1 MSLEYQKESWNHG
14 FIGRA
19 LAQYEEEVLLN
30 LRSMEKYRGVIED
43 PTYRDAS
50 PTFRERMVVADQM
63 GMSLDNQAL

>member
-1 MSLEYQKESWNHG
+1 MNKYMKTSFNSG
-14 FIGRA
+14 FIGYA

-30 LRSMEKYRGVIED
+30 LRSMETYRGVIED

>member
-1 MSLEYQKESWNHG
+1 MNKYFNSG
-14 FIGRA
+14 FIGIA

>member
-1 MSLEYQKESWNHG
+1 MNKYMKTSFNSG
-14 FIGRA
+14 FIGYA

-43 PTYRDAS
+43 TTYRDVS

>member
-1 MSLEYQKESWNHG
+1 MNKYMKTSFNSG
-14 FIGRA
+14 FIGYA

-43 PTYRDAS
+43 PTYRDVS